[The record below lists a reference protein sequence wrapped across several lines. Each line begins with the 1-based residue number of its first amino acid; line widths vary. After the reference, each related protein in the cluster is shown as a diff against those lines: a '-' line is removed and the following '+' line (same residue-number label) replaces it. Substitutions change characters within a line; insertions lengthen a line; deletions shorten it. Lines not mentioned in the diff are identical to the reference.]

1 MSGSTAITIGS
12 FDGVHLGHAELI
24 KAARSAVGQQGTVI
38 ALSFDPHP
46 LCVLRPN
53 AAPKRLSSLEQRREW
68 LTQAGADEVA
78 SLRPTNEF
86 LNQSPETFVT
96 WVVKQ
101 YTPGVIVEGADFRFG
116 RGRAGSTATLQEL
129 QKSHGYRAVIIDAVH
144 AALSDHTMAEVSSS
158 LVRWLVSHGRVR
170 DAALMLGRPYE
181 LCGEVVQGDR
191 RGGGTL
197 GVPTANIDHGEY
209 LLPAEGIY
217 SGSAIGPDG
226 RAYRAAISVGTK
238 PTFGENPCVCEVHLI
253 GYQGKLDDYGWTI
266 RLQFHDWIRDQI
278 AYRRVESL
286 VDQLH
291 RDIESIQ
298 ESGVRSQ
305 GLGVRS

>member
-53 AAPKRLSSLEQRREW
+53 AAPKRLSSFQQRREW

-78 SLRPTNEF
+78 ALRPTNEF

-116 RGRAGSTATLQEL
+116 RDRAGSTATLQEL
-129 QKSHGYRAVIIDAVH
+129 QKSLGYRAIIIDAVQ

-181 LCGEVVQGDR
+181 LCGEVVAGDR
-191 RGGGTL
+191 RGGDTL

-226 RAYRAAISVGTK
+226 RAYPAAISVGTK
-238 PTFGENPCVCEVHLI
+238 PTFGENPCVCEAHLI
-253 GYQGKLDDYGWTI
+253 GYQGKLDDYGWMI
-266 RLQFHDWIRDQI
+266 RLQFHNWIRDQI

-298 ESGVRSQ
+298 ESGVR
-305 GLGVRS
+305 G